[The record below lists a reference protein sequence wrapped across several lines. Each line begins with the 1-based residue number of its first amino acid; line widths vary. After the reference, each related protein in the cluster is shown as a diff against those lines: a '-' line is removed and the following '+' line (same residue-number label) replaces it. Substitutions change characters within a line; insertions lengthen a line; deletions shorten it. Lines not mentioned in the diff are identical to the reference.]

1 MIFPIASFA
10 SFVYKRFMLTETTAS
25 NNKQKAYLRP
35 AEAAE
40 YASVTRS
47 TIYAWMKGKKLK
59 SYLVGGTRLLKASD
73 IDSFIESAAA

>member
-1 MIFPIASFA
+1 M
-10 SFVYKRFMLTETTAS
+10 TTSNAI

-47 TIYAWMKGKKLK
+47 TIYAWMKQKRLK

-73 IDSFIESAAA
+73 IDAFIEAGATA

>member
-1 MIFPIASFA
+1 
-10 SFVYKRFMLTETTAS
+10 MLTAHDTK
-25 NNKQKAYLRP
+25 NNKQKAYMRP

-47 TIYAWMKGKKLK
+47 TIYAWMTSKKLK

-73 IDSFIESAAA
+73 IDSFIEANAA